1 MMHIFLHFLVPI
13 VVAVAFYRPKWR
25 SAALLLLATLAVD
38 VDHLLATPIYDPN
51 RCSIGFHPLH
61 TPAPILFSA
70 VLLVVPLLFR
80 ANRGG
85 TWSSTARTLHLIGLG
100 LVIHMVLDGLDCLG
114 SDRQSVIAQSDA
126 VWTQPWQLERDMPRQ
141 RAVSCEAVV
150 DVTPATPVPLQV
162 EAVSVST
169 DDASMPE
176 ATLLAAWHLRSEHR
190 DFGGLSGLA
199 VSGENELLA
208 VSDQGAF
215 FWLALDDAKPVAARY
230 ATMRGADGEALP
242 DKRWRDAEG
251 LALHEGLAL
260 VSFEREHRVMAFDLA
275 GCGAGARGVTTAQFG
290 PRVQG
295 LSRPLKDNGGAEGL
309 VLTPESE
316 LLFAL
321 ETDDA
326 GLPLALAGSPTGA
339 RVLGRIAPR
348 GAPVLTGLEASGEW
362 MYALLRSYAPGIGN
376 TIEVVRFRLPTAA
389 ITGEEAVELP
399 VQRVLK
405 LEPRHGTDNF
415 EGIALQRRSD
425 GRRLLYLVSDNN
437 FSALQRTLLYVFV
450 LHEVRN
456 SEVSKDG

>member
-1 MMHIFLHFLVPI
+1 MHIFLHFLVPI
-13 VVAVAFYRPKWR
+13 AVAVAFYRPQWR

-61 TPAPILFSA
+61 TPAPTLFYA
-70 VLLVVPLLFR
+70 VLLIVPLLYW

-85 TWSSTARTLHLIGLG
+85 VWSSTARSLHLIGLG
-100 LVIHMVLDGLDCLG
+100 LIIHMLLDGLDCLERDTR
-114 SDRQSVIAQSDA
+114 SAISQPDA
-126 VWTQPWQLERDMPRQ
+126 AWTEPWQLEGSVTGL
-141 RAVSCEAVV
+141 RAASCQAGT
-150 DVTPATPVPLQV
+150 DTAPATPVLLDV

-242 DKRWRDAEG
+242 DKRRRDAEG
-251 LALHEGLAL
+251 LALHDGLAL

-290 PRVQG
+290 PRIEG
-295 LSRPLKDNGGAEGL
+295 LSRPLKDNGGVEGL
-309 VLTPESE
+309 ALTPESQ
-316 LLFAL
+316 LLLAL

-326 GLPLALAGSPTGA
+326 GLPLALAGSPAGA
-339 RVLGRIAPR
+339 RVLGRIATR
-348 GAPVLTGLEASGEW
+348 GAPVLTGLEAAGGLL
-362 MYALLRSYAPGIGN
+362 YALLRSYTPGIGN
-376 TIEVVRFRLPTAA
+376 IIEVVRFRLPMAA
-389 ITGEEAVELP
+389 GLNEPAPEIS

-415 EGIALQRRSD
+415 EGIALQQRAD
-425 GRRLLYLVSDNN
+425 GRRFLYLISDDN
-437 FSALQRTLLYVFV
+437 FSARQRTLLYVLE
-450 LHEVRN
+450 LHDMAIDEGL
-456 SEVSKDG
+456 SDG